1 MPPRRTPRIQ
11 VTGRARAGK
20 TTLCR
25 ALSLLTAEETG
36 PLDRPGR
43 PNPTLDADLL
53 LYVLPGLADAADRRI
68 LATLPTDRTL
78 VALNKADAIGVRWSD
93 AATTAE
99 ALTADLGRPVFPVVA
114 ALAARTRAGTLDD
127 ADLTALR
134 RHRDRPDP
142 PLALSHDLFL
152 TPGLAPD
159 FEARRALLDR
169 WDLFGVSCALTALR
183 HDPGLPAQRLLQIL
197 HCASG
202 IDRLHREIHRRY
214 EAVAAGIRD

>member
-1 MPPRRTPRIQ
+1 MPPGRTPRIQ

-20 TTLCR
+20 TTLCH
-25 ALSLLTAEETG
+25 ALSLLTAEETH

-68 LATLPTDRTL
+68 LATLPPDRTL

-93 AATTAE
+93 AAVTAE

-114 ALAARTRAGTLDD
+114 TLAAATRAGTLDD
-127 ADLTALR
+127 TDLTTLR
-134 RHRDRPDP
+134 CHRDRPDP
-142 PLALSHDLFL
+142 LSHDLFL
-152 TPGLAPD
+152 TPGLDP
-159 FEARRALLDR
+159 EARHALLDR

-183 HDPGLPAQRLLQIL
+183 HDPGLPARRLLQIL

-214 EAVAAGIRD
+214 AAVAIRD